1 MTSVLLISDTEKVQ
15 RLFASLEKQG
25 LFQLRTAA
33 TLIQGDL
40 EISSSAPDVTFVQSR
55 ISGFSGLIMLRH
67 LKKTLPKQAKVL
79 LLVGDADDAEQAR
92 QDAVPFLDLALEDET
107 LAEQIRQVVEGAPRL
122 ARKKVAAPKQVD
134 IGRTAPVKVKKGA
147 PEAAAS
153 TATEKTRKEK
163 PGVPQ
168 APGNLPAPEVK
179 APVKA
184 PAQKPAKESVREPG
198 KGVSKEPARA
208 VKEPVKEPVKKVKE
222 PVEAVKEPVK
232 AAKEPVKAV
241 KEPVASQGA
250 VGQPGPDKK
259 ELPAA
264 ATTAEAP
271 APEVAEP
278 AAQKQAPLL
287 VRPPEPPAPE
297 REEPPL
303 TTYPVPPAA
312 RKAAA
317 SFEEVMRRASGET
330 GAAPATPPGVEDR
343 INVTQ
348 PAPGPAA
355 APGRGA
361 SSDQDEASGAPPEQV
376 YQGESLADAMLRA
389 QKKQRPD
396 WVIPLAVALVFIP
409 LAVFFLVGRKG
420 TAPAP
425 GSATAPIMAPGPT
438 TAQRPAMAEG
448 PALSPLS
455 AAKAPEVKP
464 DAGPGAEPAGPGGEP
479 AAKPAPQTGLKALP
493 PILQG
498 LRVDPEY
505 AKTEPGWVRYIGATA
520 EYKLFK
526 EGDLYRAIQV
536 IALAGRTVPDQ
547 LFKRV
552 LLEFGG
558 SDSYRVESTG
568 KKGDYLLEHGTV
580 NGQVGLTIYRRKED
594 LQMMGFVVYYR

>member
-1 MTSVLLISDTEKVQ
+1 MTSVLLISDSEKVQ
-15 RLFASLEKQG
+15 RLFASLEKLG

-33 TLIQGDL
+33 TLIEGDQ

-67 LKKTLPKQAKVL
+67 LKKTLPKQATVL
-79 LLVGDADDAEQAR
+79 LLAGDADDAEQAR
-92 QDAVPFLDLALEDET
+92 QEAVPFLELALEDEA
-107 LAEQIRQVVEGAPRL
+107 LADRIRQVVEGAPRL
-122 ARKKVAAPKQVD
+122 ARKKVAAAKQLD
-134 IGRTAPVKVKKGA
+134 IGMAPVTVKKGA
-147 PEAAAS
+147 PAAAAS
-153 TATEKTRKEK
+153 TAPEKTKKEK
-163 PGVPQ
+163 PDAPQ
-168 APGNLPAPEVK
+168 APGIPAPGVK

-184 PAQKPAKESVREPG
+184 PARKPAKESAREPG
-198 KGVSKEPARA
+198 KGASKEPARA
-208 VKEPVKEPVKKVKE
+208 VRGPVKKLKEPVKAVKAVKAVKE

-232 AAKEPVKAV
+232 AV
-241 KEPVASQGA
+241 KEHLASQGA
-250 VGQPGPDKK
+250 VGHPGPDKK

-264 ATTAEAP
+264 ATTAEAS

-278 AAQKQAPLL
+278 AAQKQAPVL

-297 REEPPL
+297 REEP
-303 TTYPVPPAA
+303 TVTSYPAPPTA
-312 RKAAA
+312 RQVSA

-343 INVTQ
+343 IHISQ

-355 APGRGA
+355 APSRRA
-361 SSDQDEASGAPPEQV
+361 SSDQDEAGGAPPEQV

-389 QKKQRPD
+389 QKKQRPE
-396 WVIPLAVALVFIP
+396 WILPLAVALVFIP
-409 LAVFFLVGRKG
+409 LAVFFLVGKKE

-425 GSATAPIMAPGPT
+425 DGATAPIMTPGPT

-464 DAGPGAEPAGPGGEP
+464 DAGPGAEPARPVGEP
-479 AAKPAPQTGLKALP
+479 AAKAAPQTGLKTLP

-498 LRVDPEY
+498 LKVDPEY
-505 AKTEPGWVRYIGATA
+505 ARTEPGWVRYIGATA

-536 IALAGRTVPDQ
+536 IALAGGTVPDH

-552 LLEFGG
+552 LFEFGG

-594 LQMMGFVVYYR
+594 LQIMGFVVYYR

>member
-15 RLFASLEKQG
+15 RLFASLEKKG
-25 LFQLRTAA
+25 YFQLRTAA
-33 TLIQGDL
+33 TLTQGDL

-92 QDAVPFLDLALEDET
+92 QDAVPFLDLTAEDET
-107 LAEQIRQVVEGAPRL
+107 LADQIRQVVEGAARPG
-122 ARKKVAAPKQVD
+122 RKKVAAPKQVD
-134 IGRTAPVKVKKGA
+134 IGKMAPVKVKKGVPA
-147 PEAAAS
+147 AAAS
-153 TATEKTRKEK
+153 AAPEKKKKGK
-163 PGVPQ
+163 PG
-168 APGNLPAPEVK
+168 AHPA
-179 APVKA
+179 
-184 PAQKPAKESVREPG
+184 
-198 KGVSKEPARA
+198 
-208 VKEPVKEPVKKVKE
+208 
-222 PVEAVKEPVK
+222 
-232 AAKEPVKAV
+232 
-241 KEPVASQGA
+241 
-250 VGQPGPDKK
+250 PDKK
-259 ELPAA
+259 HPPAA
-264 ATTAEAP
+264 ATAAESP

-278 AAQKQAPLL
+278 ATQKKAPAL

-297 REEPPL
+297 REEPPV
-303 TTYPVPPAA
+303 TTYPVPPTA
-312 RKAAA
+312 KQVSA
-317 SFEEVMRRASGET
+317 SFEEVMRRSSGKT
-330 GAAPATPPGVEDR
+330 GAAPATPPDVGDR
-343 INVTQ
+343 IHISQ

-355 APGRGA
+355 APGHRVG
-361 SSDQDEASGAPPEQV
+361 SVQDEASGGAPPEQV

-389 QKKQRPD
+389 QKKQSPK
-396 WVIPLAVALVFIP
+396 WIIPLAVSLVFIP
-409 LAVFFLVGRKG
+409 LAVFYLVGRKG

-425 GSATAPIMAPGPT
+425 GTATAPMAPGPT
-438 TAQRPAMAEG
+438 TAQRPTMAEG

-464 DAGPGAEPAGPGGEP
+464 HSGPGAEPAKP
-479 AAKPAPQTGLKALP
+479 AAKPAPQTGLKTLP

-498 LRVDPEY
+498 LKVDPEY

-526 EGDLYRAIQV
+526 EADLYRAIQV
-536 IALAGRTVPDQ
+536 IALAGGTVPDQ
-547 LFKRV
+547 LFKRL

-580 NGQVGLTIYRRKED
+580 NGQVGLTIYRRKDD